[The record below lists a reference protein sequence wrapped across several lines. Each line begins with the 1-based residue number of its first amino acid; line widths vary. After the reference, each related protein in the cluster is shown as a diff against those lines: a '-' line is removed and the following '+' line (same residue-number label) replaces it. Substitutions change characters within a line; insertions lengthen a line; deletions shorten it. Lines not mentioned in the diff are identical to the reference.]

1 MKKLFLLLLTG
12 MLLLCACGQVPEAE
26 APEAPEG
33 PAAVEPEATPAPAGE
48 ELYALL
54 GELRETVS
62 IGTAGSSLRAVSMAA
77 KLLDWAEETELTD
90 EELLSALSPWLGEL
104 EDGIP
109 ADFLEQLAAVDGM
122 VQLLT
127 GEDAAQ
133 AMGLLSDAGCED
145 CGYPWSEKAVSTVER
160 LMTLA
165 GLR

>member
-12 MLLLCACGQVPEAE
+12 MLLLCACGQVPEE
-26 APEAPEG
+26 APETPEG

-77 KLLDWAEETELTD
+77 KLLDWAEEAELTD
-90 EELLSALSPWLGEL
+90 EELLSALTPWLGEL

-109 ADFLEQLAAVDGM
+109 ADFLEQLGAVDGM

>member
-12 MLLLCACGQVPEAE
+12 MLLLCACGQVPEE
-26 APEAPEG
+26 APETPEG

-77 KLLDWAEETELTD
+77 KLLDWAEEAELTD

-145 CGYPWSEKAVSTVER
+145 CGYPWSEKAVATVER

>member
-12 MLLLCACGQVPEAE
+12 MLLLCACGQVPEE
-26 APEAPEG
+26 APETPEG

-77 KLLDWAEETELTD
+77 KLLDWAEEAELTD

>member
-12 MLLLCACGQVPEAE
+12 MLLLCACGQVPEE
-26 APEAPEG
+26 APETPEG

-77 KLLDWAEETELTD
+77 KLLDWAEEAERTD

>member
-12 MLLLCACGQVPEAE
+12 MLLLCACGQVPEE
-26 APEAPEG
+26 TPETPEV

-77 KLLDWAEETELTD
+77 KLLDWAEEAELTD

-145 CGYPWSEKAVSTVER
+145 CGYPWSEKAVATVER

>member
-12 MLLLCACGQVPEAE
+12 MLLLCACGQVPEE
-26 APEAPEG
+26 APETPEG

-48 ELYALL
+48 KLYALL

-62 IGTAGSSLRAVSMAA
+62 SGTAGSSLRAVSMAA
-77 KLLDWAEETELTD
+77 KLLDWAEEAELTD

-145 CGYPWSEKAVSTVER
+145 CGYPWSEKAVATVER

>member
-77 KLLDWAEETELTD
+77 KLLDWAEEAELTD

-133 AMGLLSDAGCED
+133 AMGLLSDVGCED

>member
-1 MKKLFLLLLTG
+1 MKKLFLLLLIG
-12 MLLLCACGQVPEAE
+12 ALLLCACGQVPEE
-26 APEAPEG
+26 ETPEAPEG
-33 PAAVEPEATPAPAGE
+33 PAAVEPEAMPAPAGE
-48 ELYALL
+48 ALSALL

-77 KLLDWAEETELTD
+77 KLLDWAEEAELTD

-133 AMGLLSDAGCED
+133 AMGLLSDAGAGD
-145 CGYPWSEKAVSTVER
+145 CAYPWNEKAFHAMEM
-160 LMTLA
+160 LCY
-165 GLR
+165 GLGPQ